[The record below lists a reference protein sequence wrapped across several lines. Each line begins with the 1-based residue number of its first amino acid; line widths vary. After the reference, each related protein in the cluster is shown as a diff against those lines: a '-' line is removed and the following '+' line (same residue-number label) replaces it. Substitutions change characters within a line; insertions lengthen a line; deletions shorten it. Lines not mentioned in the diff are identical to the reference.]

1 MQEEVKRLKGL
12 LKSVKDSEVKKVDVA
27 PPANPPPLTV
37 WQKVMRVAVSICSY
51 IYLNRVY
58 YFVFNIRS
66 NM

>member
-1 MQEEVKRLKGL
+1 LQEEVERLKGL
-12 LKSVKDSEVKKVDVA
+12 LMEKDSEVEKVDVA
-27 PPANPPPLTV
+27 PPANPPPLTM
-37 WQKVMRVAVSICSY
+37 WQEVVRVAVSICSY